1 MFHQSTFFARK
12 SRVIHFQV
20 STKNCLFPSLRILDF
35 IIGLDQL
42 RFSQGITKIK
52 VQRKTA
58 PSKYISNLGNSQS
71 NFYHNKPQS
80 VLVLKIIVLMSDSKK
95 TQFLNYKHFY
105 HVTYILTTVFF
116 ITTDSIQKFIQYAK
130 IFIHGTPCYFFM
142 IIFFQIVLRV

>member
-20 STKNCLFPSLRILDF
+20 STKNCLFPYLRILDF

-95 TQFLNYKHFY
+95 PWFLNHAS
-105 HVTYILTTVFF
+105 
-116 ITTDSIQKFIQYAK
+116 ITSIFA
-130 IFIHGTPCYFFM
+130 P
-142 IIFFQIVLRV
+142 